1 MIARLFPFL
10 HDFSDY
16 SLRDYKGDFLAALTL
31 TPMAAPLA
39 MAYAVIAGVPPQ
51 YGIYTCMLPVIVA
64 ALWGSSRFLAAGPTN
79 ATSLVLF
86 SALGTVSVA
95 GVPLLQLPEPVR
107 MSIIFGIALF
117 CGLIQIVMGLMR
129 LGEIANYISHSV
141 MSAFGASMALLIAAG
156 QLTTVLGIA
165 PPQSGGFFFQVANA
179 AARLAELAINPWCLL
194 PAVMTIVLIL
204 WLQSISRLFP
214 ATLAALA
221 IAGITADIFDLAARG
236 VPMIAD
242 IPDIVP
248 PLSLPTAFDFDLVR
262 NLLSPALAL
271 AILGGVQSLAIGK
284 QLAGV
289 RNDVFDGSRELIAQ
303 GLGNIAAGFT
313 SGLPGC
319 GSFTRSAPMIALG
332 ARTRMAAVFSGLLSL
347 PLLYVL
353 APLISHVPMPALGG
367 VLMLIAV
374 QTLKPAD
381 IRFCLVATRTD
392 RIVFIATFFATLTL
406 DLTQAIL
413 LGVILSL
420 GLFIYKAAHP
430 RVHKMSASDP
440 LLRPLPHG
448 LPSGLAVYFI
458 EGTLFFGAIHELE
471 RSLHSV
477 EETPPRVLILH
488 LSRVFWL
495 DASGAHALEQFIE
508 RCHARSVPIILVCG
522 CPQVRDIL
530 QRTGLVLPLK
540 PSTRPSTLPV
550 RSSSTFPVRRIA
562 AISAAPRT
570 QPPAPLP
577 ENPTHDRHS
586 RPAPLSRPDA
596 RRPALFRRRSLA
608 CAAGGLQRPAL
619 PSALPPLRRGRL
631 RDGNGQ
637 RQGPCLRQSRHRRS
651 APQPA
656 RGSAARGAALR
667 RGSLFSGT
675 RRRPPARLRL
685 RLVRSQHGLFRS
697 QGRQAG
703 RRRGHAPRPG
713 KRPRCGP
720 RPHRRGRARPRGLQ
734 APPRL

>member
-16 SLRDYKGDFLAALTL
+16 SLRDFKGDFLAALTL

-86 SALGTVSVA
+86 SALGTFSVA

-107 MSIIFGIALF
+107 MNVIFGIALF

-165 PPQSGGFFFQVANA
+165 PPQTGGFFFQIANA

-248 PLSLPTAFDFDLVR
+248 PLSLPPAFDFDLVR
-262 NLLSPALAL
+262 NLFSPALAL

-289 RNDVFDGSRELIAQ
+289 RNDTFDGSRELIAQ

-392 RIVFIATFFATLTL
+392 RIVFLATFFATLTL

-430 RVHKMSASDP
+430 RVHRMAANDP

-508 RCHARSVPIILVCG
+508 RCHARSVPVILVCG

-530 QRTGLVLPLK
+530 QRTGLLDYLGGG
-540 PSTRPSTLPV
+540 
-550 RSSSTFPVRRIA
+550 FA
-562 AISAAPRT
+562 AETIY
-570 QPPAPLP
+570 
-577 ENPTHDRHS
+577 E
-586 RPAPLSRPDA
+586 
-596 RRPALFRRRSLA
+596 ALDFARSL
-608 CAAGGLQRPAL
+608 LQHISCQEDR
-619 PSALPPLRRGRL
+619 
-631 RDGNGQ
+631 
-637 RQGPCLRQSRHRRS
+637 CYFRS
-651 APQPA
+651 APDATSSPA
-656 RGSAARGAALR
+656 
-667 RGSLFSGT
+667 
-675 RRRPPARLRL
+675 
-685 RLVRSQHGLFRS
+685 
-697 QGRQAG
+697 
-703 RRRGHAPRPG
+703 PG
-713 KRPRCGP
+713 KPD
-720 RPHRRGRARPRGLQ
+720 A
-734 APPRL
+734 